1 MQLFE
6 ALIELILELGEA
18 LMDIVEVVEIR
29 REGVFEAVKFEKDV
43 KSQVNLGIREG
54 VGIGI
59 KLERKVVK
67 EVMNKGIVEA
77 SLVYTP
83 IEKEA

>member
-1 MQLFE
+1 
-6 ALIELILELGEA
+6 
-18 LMDIVEVVEIR
+18 MDIVEVVEIR

-43 KSQVNLGIREG
+43 KSQVNLGMREG

-59 KLERKVVK
+59 GIGIKLEREVVK
-67 EVMNKGIVEA
+67 EVMNRGIEEA